1 MTTDKYLNQNDS
13 GKRESIKGALSD
25 GKNMVALAF
34 NSLFHLGMLGTLDKQ
49 KKRPRNDGVRW
60 MQKNGVLPNF
70 ENERAEF
77 ISNFEFTKD
86 ETELL
91 VNLTK
96 IFSSKNAMR

>member
-1 MTTDKYLNQNDS
+1 
-13 GKRESIKGALSD
+13 
-25 GKNMVALAF
+25 
-34 NSLFHLGMLGTLDKQ
+34 MLGTLDKQ

>member
-1 MTTDKYLNQNDS
+1 
-13 GKRESIKGALSD
+13 
-25 GKNMVALAF
+25 
-34 NSLFHLGMLGTLDKQ
+34 
-49 KKRPRNDGVRW
+49 